1 MHRKK
6 SDVHA
11 MFLLEKVQKSPSFPL
26 VILLAVSKLGN
37 LSVIEKEACSQV
49 TFQTE
54 PVRSAGGARLL
65 FWEIFFLQERHVPE
79 AFLKG

>member
-1 MHRKK
+1 
-6 SDVHA
+6 
-11 MFLLEKVQKSPSFPL
+11 MFLLDKVQKSPSFPL

-54 PVRSAGGARLL
+54 LVRSAGGAGLL
-65 FWEIFFLQERHVPE
+65 FWEIFFLQETHVPE